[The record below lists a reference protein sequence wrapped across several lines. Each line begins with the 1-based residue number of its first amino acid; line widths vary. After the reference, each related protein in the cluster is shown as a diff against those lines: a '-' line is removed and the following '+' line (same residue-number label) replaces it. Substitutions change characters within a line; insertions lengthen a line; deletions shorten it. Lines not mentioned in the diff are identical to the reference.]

1 MGIRMLHHRT
11 APARTTAAA
20 DAATAAP
27 LSSSPLV
34 PALAADASTARIP
47 TGPATT
53 VRTTVAGLGRRL
65 TGHVTRPGL
74 ARAYRHWSELGRS
87 YLALLLTLVP
97 RSRPQRTITVFAVT
111 LTERP
116 DGSARPRP
124 GRDEQK
130 PEPGATP

>member
-11 APARTTAAA
+11 AQARTTAPA
-20 DAATAAP
+20 DTAAAP
-27 LSSSPLV
+27 SLSSPLV

-47 TGPATT
+47 TDPATT
-53 VRTTVAGLGRRL
+53 VRTTMAGLGRRL

-74 ARAYRHWSELGRS
+74 ARAYRHWAELGRS

-97 RSRPQRTITVFAVT
+97 RSRPQRTITVFTVT

-124 GRDEQK
+124 GRYGQG
-130 PEPGATP
+130 PGPGATP

>member
-11 APARTTAAA
+11 AQARPTAPA
-20 DAATAAP
+20 DPGAAP
-27 LSSSPLV
+27 SLSSPLV

-47 TGPATT
+47 TDPATR
-53 VRTTVAGLGRRL
+53 VRTTLAGLGRRHI
-65 TGHVTRPGL
+65 GHVTRPGL
-74 ARAYRHWSELGRS
+74 SRACRHWAELGRS

-97 RSRPQRTITVFAVT
+97 HTRPQRTVTVFTVT

-116 DGSARPRP
+116 DGSAGHRR
-124 GRDEQK
+124 RDRWK